1 MKITI
6 TKQQLT
12 LLQKRKAAFDESQH
26 EAQLTQIAFGAAQEK
41 AKQQSQ
47 ALADVIVCL
56 ASITDLTEFPG
67 FQFGEDET
75 GLFLDLKEAPKP
87 VSPEA
92 DPPTPPAT

>member
-6 TKQQLT
+6 TKQQLA
-12 LLQKRKAAFDESQH
+12 LLQKRKAATDQAAH
-26 EAQLTQIAFGAAQEK
+26 ELQLTQLAYKACQEK
-41 AKQQSQ
+41 ELQQHQ
-47 ALADVIVCL
+47 AFTDVILSLSSVNE
-56 ASITDLTEFPG
+56 LTEFEG